1 MKSRISVLIAE
12 DHALL
17 RAGVRTLLDR
27 EPDIEVIGEADTGE
41 EAAIIARQRSP
52 DVVLMDLNMPGRGGL
67 HAIREIKQWAPEIK
81 ILVVTM
87 HKTDEYIQEALRNGA
102 SGYIL
107 KESAHSELIFAIRRV
122 YEGKTYVSPDVSDA
136 VIANM
141 FLANPTAAPP
151 PVATTTLTARELE
164 VLKLVAQGY
173 ANKQVADRM
182 NLSIKT
188 IEKHRS
194 SMMKKLNLR
203 NTVMLVSYAIN
214 NGHIKV

>member
-1 MKSRISVLIAE
+1 
-12 DHALL
+12 
-17 RAGVRTLLDR
+17 
-27 EPDIEVIGEADTGE
+27 
-41 EAAIIARQRSP
+41 
-52 DVVLMDLNMPGRGGL
+52 
-67 HAIREIKQWAPEIK
+67 
-81 ILVVTM
+81 
-87 HKTDEYIQEALRNGA
+87 
-102 SGYIL
+102 
-107 KESAHSELIFAIRRV
+107 
-122 YEGKTYVSPDVSDA
+122 VSDA